1 MNEIVELVKGYINLK
16 VNSCK
21 EKLVW
26 DLSLVSNR
34 ALAALVITMLGAVI
48 LQIGGI
54 AAAFFIGELLGSLAL
69 GFFIVFLIFASAL
82 IILYINRDSLFLN
95 SMLKMYRKIVFGKER
110 KQN

>member
-69 GFFIVFLIFASAL
+69 GFFIVFLTFAVAL
-82 IILYINRDSLFLN
+82 IILYIKRDTVFME
-95 SMLKMYRKIVFGKER
+95 SMIRMYRKIVFGKER
-110 KQN
+110 KQT

>member
-34 ALAALVITMLGAVI
+34 ALAALVMTMLGTVI
-48 LQIGGI
+48 LQLGGI
-54 AAAFFIGELLGSLAL
+54 AVAFFIGELLGSLAL
-69 GFFIVFLIFASAL
+69 GFFVVFLIFAAAL
-82 IILYINRDSLFLN
+82 VVLYIKRDTVFME
-95 SMLKMYRKIVFGKER
+95 SMIRMYRKIVFGKER
-110 KQN
+110 K